1 MSLVKS
7 ASAKVKRM
15 SQETANTSNYSLI
28 QELVSAINSLRFGSI
43 EITVHEGRV
52 TQIEKREKVRFTDS
66 ATSLNKPTEKIS
78 GQKH

>member
-1 MSLVKS
+1 
-7 ASAKVKRM
+7 M
-15 SQETANTSNYSLI
+15 SQETANTSNNSVI

-52 TQIEKREKVRFTDS
+52 TQIEKREKVRFTDF